1 MSRIFSREVN
11 IMVILVAFKN
21 FTQLQETC
29 PCFLLSFTFHLTS
42 WSSISL
48 FHWDLENYQHFFFF
62 LSLSLSLSVACIFH
76 SLSLLAQFLLP
87 VTCSSL
93 LNLMK
98 PFFKPTTHWNTTLF
112 YSSLFQASSLHGL
125 FLLPSSVCP
134 STSPIY
140 ASTPNRQLS
149 VELTCFWDWHCGH
162 SLLFEAPRSLSSW
175 DMLLSWYFSYF
186 SDHSLSA
193 FYAYTEGMVVHRT

>member
-21 FTQLQETC
+21 FTQLQETH

-62 LSLSLSLSVACIFH
+62 LSLSVACIFH
-76 SLSLLAQFLLP
+76 TLSLLVQFLLP

-93 LNLMK
+93 LNPMK
-98 PFFKPTTHWNTTLF
+98 PFFKPTTHWKYHLI
-112 YSSLFQASSLHGL
+112 L
-125 FLLPSSVCP
+125 LLPFPGILFTRSVF
-134 STSPIY
+134 TSFLCLPFNI
-140 ASTPNRQLS
+140 PNL
-149 VELTCFWDWHCGH
+149 CFH
-162 SLLFEAPRSLSSW
+162 P
-175 DMLLSWYFSYF
+175 
-186 SDHSLSA
+186 
-193 FYAYTEGMVVHRT
+193 